1 MRLSV
6 CTLVY
11 LAVIQAAAGLK
22 STPAFATTNQG
33 RNSRSSSATARQLT
47 GSGVELEPYQIV
59 GPVIILIAGIVG
71 TTLIANKNDSPE
83 NEIKPIYTSGFVNKP
98 SPAPEPTPELALA
111 PAPATI
117 TVEKAIEPAP
127 APAPKTAPV
136 AVAAPAPAPKA
147 DAGEKVA
154 ELRKG
159 VANRVDKDV
168 PQKQLLKRSSSDEV
182 KVTTNSE
189 QAETSFTDTES
200 SSTSRRKSGGK
211 RRFLVRVAKKVLMP
225 WRKWKNIE

>member
-59 GPVIILIAGIVG
+59 GPVIILIGGIVG

-111 PAPATI
+111 P
-117 TVEKAIEPAP
+117 
-127 APAPKTAPV
+127 
-136 AVAAPAPAPKA
+136 APAPAPKA

>member
-1 MRLSV
+1 MP
-6 CTLVY
+6 
-11 LAVIQAAAGLK
+11 LASAA
-22 STPAFATTNQG
+22 T
-33 RNSRSSSATARQLT
+33 
-47 GSGVELEPYQIV
+47 
-59 GPVIILIAGIVG
+59 
-71 TTLIANKNDSPE
+71 
-83 NEIKPIYTSGFVNKP
+83 
-98 SPAPEPTPELALA
+98 
-111 PAPATI
+111 
-117 TVEKAIEPAP
+117 
-127 APAPKTAPV
+127 V